1 MDIKVIE
8 RGFKNDEQENDF
20 YIGLCEQWRQV
31 RRNLLLPNKDVS
43 VYAQYYVSHKID

>member
-20 YIGLCEQWRQV
+20 YLGLCEQWQQV
-31 RRNLLLPNKDVS
+31 RRNLLLPNKDGS